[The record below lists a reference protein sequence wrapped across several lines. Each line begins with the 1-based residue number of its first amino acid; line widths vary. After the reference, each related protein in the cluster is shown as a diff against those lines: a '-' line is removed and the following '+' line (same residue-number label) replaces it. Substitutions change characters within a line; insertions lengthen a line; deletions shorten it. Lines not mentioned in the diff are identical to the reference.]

1 MGINDSSC
9 FSSEFLQD
17 AIDEINKLE
26 KGLKSGKTLGDL
38 LVLCYNM
45 SLSSIG
51 LQLDVFR
58 SWLQH
63 EGVLPRAYNISDLLP
78 HLVFCLNVF

>member
-26 KGLKSGKTLGDL
+26 KGLKSGKTLVDIF
-38 LVLCYNM
+38 VLYRDM
-45 SLSSIG
+45 KLELTAIG
-51 LQLDVFR
+51 LELNVFR
-58 SWLQH
+58 SML
-63 EGVLPRAYNISDLLP
+63 EYENIL
-78 HLVFCLNVF
+78 